1 MNVYPVIMC
10 GGSGTRLWPVSR
22 PSRPKQFA
30 PLIGPE
36 TLFVQ
41 TVRRARK
48 VAGFRRLIVVTGARQ
63 AHWARAQIEGADA
76 TLLLEPEPRDSA
88 PAMAA
93 AAVWIAER
101 DPEGIGVFLAS
112 DHYIPDTEKF
122 CDAVEKASRA
132 AQGGRIVALGV
143 KPTKPSSAY
152 GYIRPARGEAHAEAT
167 PVDAFVEKPDFP
179 TAERY
184 VAEGYLWN
192 SGNFIASASTFL
204 KELDRRAPAIAAAAR
219 KAVARAKE
227 TQAGLKLDPVFA
239 EAPKISIDYAL
250 MEKTDRASVLAVDFA
265 WSDVGAWDAVYAAC
279 PHDEH
284 GNAVA
289 GEAVTIDARDC
300 LVRAAPGVLVAAA
313 GVRDLAIVAE
323 PDAVLVCHANA
334 AQSVKKIVERLRAE
348 AKPQADAAGDG
359 AGPAQQESARD
370 LRAWAERYRL
380 WLFAEALPLW
390 QALGA
395 DYGGWGW
402 HESLSL
408 RAKPTGA
415 PRRAR
420 VQARQVYAYAAA
432 GALGWAGP
440 WKAAV
445 EHGLEGFFAYYRRPD
460 GLFRTLVSPDGTP
473 IEETAYLY
481 DQAFALLALAAARAG
496 RPSAE
501 DEALALLAAIEKV
514 MRHEKGGFR
523 EAGAR
528 PFQSNPHMHLFEA
541 CLAWIE
547 AGGGERWTRLAGDIV
562 RLALDRFIDAEGGFL
577 REFFDAGWRPAPGEA
592 GRRVEP
598 GHQFEWAW
606 LLERWSRRTGDR
618 EAACAARRLYAAGMR
633 GVDARRG
640 VAVDA
645 LDDRLEMLEPRARL
659 WPQTERLKAALI
671 LSESA
676 QGDSH
681 EALRADARRAAA
693 ALWRYLDVEPSGLW
707 RDKLGADGRFEEEPA
722 PASSFYHLVAAVAQL
737 SATALG

>member
-10 GGSGTRLWPVSR
+10 GGSGTRLWPASR

-41 TVRRARK
+41 TIQRAR
-48 VAGFRRLIVVTGARQ
+48 VIPGFRRLIVATGARQ
-63 AHWARAQIEGADA
+63 AHWARAQIGEESA

-93 AAVWIAER
+93 AAAWIAER
-101 DPEGIGVFLAS
+101 DPDGIGVFLAS
-112 DHYIPDTEKF
+112 DHYIPDTYEF
-122 CDAVEKASRA
+122 CSAVEKAARA
-132 AQGGRIVALGV
+132 ASEGRIVTLGV
-143 KPTKPSSAY
+143 RPTKPSPAY
-152 GYIRPARGEAHAEAT
+152 GYIRPTRGGAPGQAM
-167 PVDAFVEKPDFP
+167 PVDAFVEKPDLP

-192 SGNFIASASTFL
+192 SGNFIASVATFL
-204 KELDRRAPAIAAAAR
+204 KELDRHAPAIAAAAR

-227 TQAGLKLDPVFA
+227 TEEGLRLDPVFA

-265 WSDVGAWDAVYAAC
+265 WSDVGAWDAVYAASSR
-279 PHDEH
+279 DEH
-284 GNAVA
+284 GNVIA
-289 GEAVTIDARDC
+289 GEAVMIDARDC
-300 LVRAAPGVLVAAA
+300 LIRAAPGMLVAAS

-323 PDAVLVCHANA
+323 PDAVLVCHVNA
-334 AQSVKKIVERLRAE
+334 AQSVKRIAE
-348 AKPQADAAGDG
+348 HLHAEGKPQADIPAGG
-359 AGPAQQESARD
+359 AGQPQPDARD
-370 LRAWAERYRL
+370 LRAWATRYRL

-390 QALGA
+390 HALGA
-395 DYGGWGW
+395 DHAGWGW

-432 GALGWAGP
+432 GALGWTGP
-440 WKAAV
+440 WKDAV

-473 IEETAYLY
+473 LDETAFLY
-481 DQAFALLALAAARAG
+481 DQAFALLALAAARAA

-501 DEALALLAAIEKV
+501 DEALALLAAVEKT
-514 MRHEKGGFR
+514 MRHQKGGFR
-523 EAGAR
+523 EAGAQS
-528 PFQSNPHMHLFEA
+528 FQSNPHMHLFEA
-541 CLAWIE
+541 CLAWID
-547 AGGGERWTRLAGDIV
+547 AGGGAQWMRLANDIV

-577 REFFDAGWRPAPGEA
+577 REFFDADWRPAPGEA

-618 EAACAARRLYAAGMR
+618 EAARAARRLYAAGMR
-633 GVDARRG
+633 GVDDRRG

-645 LDDRLEMLEPRARL
+645 LDDSLAIIEPRARL
-659 WPQTERLKAALI
+659 WPQTEWLKAALI

-693 ALWRYLDVEPSGLW
+693 ALWRYLDIEPSGLW
-707 RDKLGADGRFEEEPA
+707 RDKLGADGRFEEEPS
-722 PASSFYHLVAAVAQL
+722 PASSFYHLVAAVAQI